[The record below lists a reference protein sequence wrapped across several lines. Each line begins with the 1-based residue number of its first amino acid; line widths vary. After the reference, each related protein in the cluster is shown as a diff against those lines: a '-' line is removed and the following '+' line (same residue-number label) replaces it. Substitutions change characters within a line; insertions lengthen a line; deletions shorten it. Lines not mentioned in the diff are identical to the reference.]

1 MKYSVKMSKS
11 ILLLLF
17 LPGIVLS
24 KTLPTTSILEGA
36 CSYQGSWLDG
46 ANTRFAS
53 FQGIR
58 YAQPPIGN
66 LRFKPPQ
73 PYYCDEDNVIDVSEE
88 SKVMCAQP
96 EGLEGLLGQEDCLLL
111 NVYVP
116 ENVYNDPSSKIPVMV
131 WIHGGGL
138 VSAFLK

>member
-1 MKYSVKMSKS
+1 MSKS
-11 ILLLLF
+11 ILFLLF

-24 KTLPTTSILEGA
+24 KTLPKVSILEGA

-53 FQGIR
+53 YQGIR

-73 PYYCDEDNVIDVSEE
+73 PYYCDEDIVIDVSKE
-88 SKVMCAQP
+88 SEIMCPQP
-96 EGLEGLLGQEDCLLL
+96 DPGLVGPPMGQEDCLVL

-116 ENVYNDPSSKIPVMV
+116 ENVYNDSSSKVPVMV

-138 VSAFLK
+138 VSHFFKKLF